1 MSKLSGLSSNPL
13 VVEYAQ
19 TTARGALQPIANYL
33 APTVEVGTSIG
44 RFKKFNPKSR
54 FAIPDTRRGI
64 GGEATKLIYSKED
77 GTYNCE
83 PHALDVPL
91 DELEKIEEGDMVNA
105 INERADEASFVAS
118 LSHEK
123 AVVDAALAAAGAGT
137 GKTWNASADPI
148 NDLDTAILSV
158 MKVAA
163 IGSGMEIG
171 LLFGPTAWQITKN
184 QAEVRKRLIVGAGAT
199 PGAAVPTIGNFGK
212 LLLGEPEVQ
221 TSFMVADTK
230 KEGLDPVLDF
240 ILTNVILIFAR
251 NPQPNRRDPSFM
263 KTFRLRGQ
271 WMKPRIYAR
280 DDGRVEYAGFDWS
293 EDIQV
298 TNSGAVVRLNIS

>member
-19 TTARGALQPIANYL
+19 TTARGAIQPIADYL

-44 RFKKFNPKSR
+44 RFKKFTPKSR
-54 FAIPDTRRGI
+54 FAIPDTRRGL
-64 GGEATKLIYSKED
+64 GGEATKLLYSKED
-77 GTYNCE
+77 GSYNCE

-91 DELEKIEEGDMVNA
+91 DELEKIEEADVVNS
-105 INERADEASFVAS
+105 INERADEASYVAS

-123 AVVDAALAAAGAGT
+123 AVVDAGLTAAGAGT
-137 GKTWNASADPI
+137 AKTWNSSADPI
-148 NDLDTAILSV
+148 ADLDTAILTV
-158 MKVAA
+158 MKAAA

-171 LLFGPTAWQITKN
+171 VLFGPTAWQIAKN

-199 PGAAVPTIGNFGK
+199 PGAAVPTMGNFGK
-212 LLLGEPEVQ
+212 LLIGEPDCK
-221 TSFMVADTK
+221 TSFMVVDTT
-230 KEGLDPVLDF
+230 KEGKDASLDF
-240 ILTNVILIFAR
+240 LLPNVILIFAR

-271 WMKPRIYAR
+271 WMKPRFYTR